1 MTHSGSEAGS
11 APGMFSGRLFAPGL
25 DGVGVPATA
34 FWQHGCLQVSVQ
46 LGAQERTW
54 QAPALATVQS
64 GGFNATQLALV
75 WADPEGECRFYVDAG
90 AARSAFAAGLPPH
103 LAPQHHAA
111 HKASAGV
118 ERRFRLWW
126 AALGLLALVPLLVV
140 ALLLT
145 RVDSAVGWLV
155 TYIPHEQ
162 EAKLGDLVL
171 AQTRAQMR
179 IIESGPVVDAVRLIG
194 ERLTTGSAYSY
205 RWLVVDQPEL
215 NAFAAPGGVVVVYSG
230 LLQAA
235 KTPEEAAGVIAHEV
249 AHAELRHG
257 LQGMVKTLGVR
268 AGAAVLLGDWSGAA
282 LGQAMTSL
290 LEMKFSR
297 EAEEAADAEGL
308 RRLVAA
314 RINPAGMADFMDT
327 LARQSPGAAVPEL
340 LSTHPASED
349 RAARLREAARAHPG
363 PWTALPVDWA
373 ALQKRLP
380 GADKRGSAQ

>member
-1 MTHSGSEAGS
+1 MLNSGSEV
-11 APGMFSGRLFAPGL
+11 PLRPVTFSGRMFAPGL

-34 FWQHGCLQVSVQ
+34 HWQHGSLQVDAVGRTWAS
-46 LGAQERTW
+46 GAQ
-54 QAPALATVQS
+54 ATVQS
-64 GGFNATQLALV
+64 GGFNAAQLALV
-75 WADPEGECRFYVDAG
+75 WLDLEGECRFYVDAG
-90 AARSAFAAGLPPH
+90 APRAAFAAGVPAH
-103 LAPQHHAA
+103 LGPQHRAA
-111 HKASAGV
+111 GRASARV

-126 AALGLLALVPLLVV
+126 AALGLLALVPVLVV

-162 EAKLGDLVL
+162 EVKLGDLVL
-171 AQTRAQMR
+171 AQTRARMR
-179 IIESGPVVDAVRLIG
+179 VIESGPAVDAVRLIG

-297 EAEEAADAEGL
+297 EAEAAADTEGL

-363 PWTALPVDWA
+363 PWTALPVDWP

-380 GADKRGSAQ
+380 GADKPGSAQ

>member
-1 MTHSGSEAGS
+1 MLHSASEAGT
-11 APGMFSGRLFAPGL
+11 APDTITGRLFAPGL

-34 FWQHGCLQVSVQ
+34 FWQRGCLQVQVADQAWEAAPDACVQ
-46 LGAQERTW
+46 A
-54 QAPALATVQS
+54 
-64 GGFNATQLALV
+64 GGFNAAQLALV
-75 WADPEGECRFYVDAG
+75 WAGTEGECRFYVDAG
-90 AARSAFAAGLPPH
+90 AARTAFAAGLPAH
-103 LAPQHHAA
+103 LSPQHQAA
-111 HKASAGV
+111 GKANAKV
-118 ERRFRLWW
+118 ERRFRLLWG
-126 AALGLLALVPLLVV
+126 ALGVVALVPLLALVV
-140 ALLLT
+140 LLT
-145 RVDSAVGWLV
+145 RADDVVGWLV
-155 TYIPHEQ
+155 KQIPHEQ

-179 IIESGPVVDAVRLIG
+179 VLESGPAVDAVRLMG
-194 ERLTTGSAYSY
+194 QRLTTGSAYTY

-257 LQGMVKTLGVR
+257 LQGMVKGLGVR

-297 EAEEAADAEGL
+297 EAEAAADTEGL

-349 RAARLREAARAHPG
+349 RAARLREAAKRAAG
-363 PWTALPVDWA
+363 PWEALPLNWA
-373 ALQKRLP
+373 VVQKSLP
-380 GADKRGSAQ
+380 HRAN

>member
-1 MTHSGSEAGS
+1 MPSSSSEAAAAHGT
-11 APGMFSGRLFAPGL
+11 FTGRFFAPGL
-25 DGVGVPATA
+25 HGVGVGASA
-34 FWQHGCLQVSVQ
+34 FWQHGRLQVQAADQAWESVSD
-46 LGAQERTW
+46 AR
-54 QAPALATVQS
+54 VQS

-75 WADPEGECRFYVDAG
+75 WAGAKGECRFYVDAG
-90 AARSAFAAGLPPH
+90 ASRTAFAAGLPAH
-103 LAPQHHAA
+103 LTPQHQAA
-111 HKASAGV
+111 GNASAKV

-126 AALGLLALVPLLVV
+126 AALGLVALLPLLALV
-140 ALLLT
+140 LLLT
-145 RVDSAVGWLV
+145 RVDDAVGWLV
-155 TYIPHEQ
+155 KHIPHEQ

-179 IIESGPVVDAVRLIG
+179 VIESGPAVDAVRLIG
-194 ERLTTGSAYSY
+194 QRLTTGSAYTY
-205 RWLVVDQPEL
+205 RWLVVDKAEL

-257 LQGMVKTLGVR
+257 LQGMVKALGVR

-282 LGQAMTSL
+282 LGQAMTGL

-327 LARQSPGAAVPEL
+327 LAKQSPGVAVPEL
-340 LSTHPASED
+340 LSTHPASEG
-349 RAARLREAARAHPG
+349 RATRLREAAKAHTG
-363 PWTALPVDWA
+363 PWDVLPLDWVA
-373 ALQKRLP
+373 VQKSLSS
-380 GADKRGSAQ
+380 AEKVGSAQ